1 MAPAGTGSAMGTSPV
16 TAYVD
21 SATGIMEGA
30 RTGIAALTTALL
42 FIIAL
47 FFSPLIGKLPL

>member
-1 MAPAGTGSAMGTSPV
+1 MGTSPV

-30 RTGIAALTTALL
+30 RTGIAGLTTALL
-42 FIIAL
+42 FIVAL
-47 FFSPLIGKLPL
+47 FFSPLFGETPLRLTGVCV